1 MARRLKELRD
11 PPSLDAKNGD
21 KPWYAGPDNDD
32 RFWRAIVE
40 LLKTRDWSADDLK
53 NLDFAS
59 TKVLARM
66 RHPQTDRFTTR
77 GLVIGHVQS
86 GKTSNF
92 TSVIA
97 KAADRDYR
105 FFIVLSG
112 VHNSLREQTQERLDE
127 DLVTPSPEYWLPLTG
142 PS

>member
-1 MARRLKELRD
+1 
-11 PPSLDAKNGD
+11 
-21 KPWYAGPDNDD
+21 
-32 RFWRAIVE
+32 
-40 LLKTRDWSADDLK
+40 
-53 NLDFAS
+53 

-66 RHPQTDRFTTR
+66 RHPQTDHFTTR

-112 VHNSLREQTQERLDE
+112 VHNSLREQTQERLDGH
-127 DLVTPSPEYWLPLTG
+127 LVGPNPKYWLPLTG
-142 PS
+142 ANRDFTAPENATVYLSRVGDH